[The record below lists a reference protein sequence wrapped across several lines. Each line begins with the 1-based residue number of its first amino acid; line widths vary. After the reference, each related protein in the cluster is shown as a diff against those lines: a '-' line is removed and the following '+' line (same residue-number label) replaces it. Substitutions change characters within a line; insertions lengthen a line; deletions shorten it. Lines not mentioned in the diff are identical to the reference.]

1 MIKKAIGID
10 LGGTETKIGLLNND
24 GDILKKKI
32 ISTNVENGFKNV
44 ITKIGYAVL
53 KLLNDEGLSK
63 EEILGIGIGSPGSV
77 DRHSGMVLFSPN
89 FPDWQYAPLTEHLEK
104 TTNIKSFVENDA
116 NAFALGEWAFGNHRR
131 CKNIIG
137 ITLGT
142 GVGGGVILNN
152 QLLVGANGF
161 AAELGHM
168 IVQPEGPLCGCGSHG
183 CIESYASAPS
193 IVRQA
198 REYYKKFP
206 ESCLFKKDKL
216 TAKDIFDAARNNELV
231 SQLVID
237 KVTTMMAIGISNYVH
252 IFNPEHVIIGGGVS
266 KAGDILLKPLIEK
279 TSRYLW
285 PSFKDTFN
293 IELSNLVEDAGIKG
307 AASIVY
313 FRNK

>member
-1 MIKKAIGID
+1 MKKKAIGID
-10 LGGTETKIGLLNND
+10 LGGTETKIGLLNSD
-24 GDILKKKI
+24 GDILKKQI
-32 ISTNVENGFKNV
+32 ITTNVENGFKNV
-44 ITKIGYAVL
+44 IAKIGYVVL
-53 KLLNDEGLSK
+53 EILKNENLPK
-63 EEILGIGIGSPGSV
+63 EEILGIGVGSPGSV
-77 DRHSGMVLFSPN
+77 DRHTGMVLFSPN
-89 FPDWQYAPLTEHLEK
+89 FPDWQYAPLTEYLEE

-116 NAFALGEWAFGNHRR
+116 NAFALGEWAFGKHRR

-142 GVGGGVILNN
+142 GVGGGVIINN

-198 REYYKKFP
+198 KEYYKKYP
-206 ESCLFKKDKL
+206 ESYLFKIDKL
-216 TAKDIFDAARNNELV
+216 SAKDIFDAARNNELV
-231 SQLVID
+231 SKLVTD
-237 KVTTMMAIGISNYVH
+237 KVTTMLAIGISNYVH
-252 IFNPEHVIIGGGVS
+252 IFNPEYVIIGGGVS
-266 KAGDILLKPLIEK
+266 KAGDILLKTLIEK

>member
-1 MIKKAIGID
+1 MKKKAIGID
-10 LGGTETKIGLLNND
+10 LGGTETKIGLLNSD
-24 GDILKKKI
+24 GDILKKQI
-32 ISTNVENGFKNV
+32 ITTNVENGFKNV
-44 ITKIGYAVL
+44 IAKIGYVVL
-53 KLLNDEGLSK
+53 EILKNENLPK
-63 EEILGIGIGSPGSV
+63 EEILGIGVGSPGSV
-77 DRHSGMVLFSPN
+77 DRHTGMVLFSPN
-89 FPDWQYAPLTEHLEK
+89 FPDWQYAPLTEYLEE

-116 NAFALGEWAFGNHRR
+116 NAFALGEWAFGKHKR

-142 GVGGGVILNN
+142 GVGGGVIINN

-198 REYYKKFP
+198 KEYYKKYP
-206 ESCLFKKDKL
+206 ESYLFKIDKL
-216 TAKDIFDAARNNELV
+216 SAKDIFDAARNNELV
-231 SQLVID
+231 SKLVTD
-237 KVTTMMAIGISNYVH
+237 KVTTMLAIGISNYVH
-252 IFNPEHVIIGGGVS
+252 IFNPEYVIIGGGVS
-266 KAGDILLKPLIEK
+266 KAGDILLKTLIEK

>member
-1 MIKKAIGID
+1 MKRKAIGID
-10 LGGTETKIGLLNND
+10 LGGTETKIGLLNIH

-32 ISTNVENGFKNV
+32 IATNVEKGFKNV
-44 ITKIGYAVL
+44 ISKIGYSVL
-53 KLLNDEGLSK
+53 EMLKNENLTK

-77 DRHSGMVLFSPN
+77 DRHSGTVLFSPN
-89 FPDWQYAPLTEHLEK
+89 FPDWQYAPLTEQLEEITK
-104 TTNIKSFVENDA
+104 IKSFVENDA
-116 NAFALGEWAFGNHRR
+116 NAFALGEWAFGKHKR

-137 ITLGT
+137 LTLGT
-142 GVGGGVILNN
+142 GVGGGVIIND

-198 REYYKKFP
+198 MEYYKKFP
-206 ESCLFKKDKL
+206 ESYLFEKEKL
-216 TAKDIFDAARNNELV
+216 SAKDIFDTARKNELV
-231 SQLVID
+231 SKLVVD
-237 KVTTMMAIGISNYVH
+237 KITTMLAVGISNYVH
-252 IFNPEHVIIGGGVS
+252 IFNPEYVIIGGGVS
-266 KAGDILLKPLIEK
+266 KAGDILLNPLIEK